1 MKYSYIALLLIAT
14 SACKKSKTAD
24 PEIVERFVKEVK
36 ADKYEGSQELPAF
49 KIDHIDALLT
59 HASDEQL
66 VSRFPWAP
74 VLSYYPGQKEV
85 GLVMLYAIEVIR
97 NPGEYPVRGVLV
109 VDANNRE
116 RKVTHSE
123 VLSLY
128 QTWWT
133 ENKGKSAAQL
143 RQLNPLDGTGLVWF
157 GTESTN

>member
-1 MKYSYIALLLIAT
+1 MKYIYIALLLIA
-14 SACKKSKTAD
+14 SGSCKKSETAD
-24 PEIVERFVKEVK
+24 PKIVDQFVKEVK

-59 HASDEQL
+59 HASDERL

-85 GLVMLYAIEVIR
+85 GLVILYAIEVIR
-97 NPGEYPVRGVLV
+97 NPGDYPVRGVLV
-109 VDANNRE
+109 VDTNDRE

-128 QTWWT
+128 QNWWA

-143 RQLNPLDGTGLVWF
+143 RQLNPLEGTGLVWF
-157 GTESTN
+157 GTEVPN